1 MKLWPRFCSSCRST
15 VVGGYALLAI
25 FAIAIAIHFQGGDS
39 GIGGL
44 IVFAIAVLVCIT
56 HRERLYGH
64 D

>member
-1 MKLWPRFCSSCRST
+1 
-15 VVGGYALLAI
+15 VGGYALLAI

-56 HRERLYGH
+56 NRERLYGH